1 MTKFSDEFVKK
12 VQDFYNEG
20 KKQKKFD
27 GDKVITIEDV
37 GKKFG
42 LFPNQI
48 KRILYIRN
56 KNNDVV

>member
-27 GDKVITIEDV
+27 GDKVFTIEDV
-37 GKKFG
+37 VKKFG